1 MDAKK
6 KTIRNWLAIIVTVV
20 FFAFQMYLALVKQ
33 LNPMLQSPLHLI
45 LALTLV
51 FLYNPADKAY
61 RKKVTKAAEAEG
73 KPVDEKKLNAHAW
86 MNWFDILLFICL
98 AYMLWYVVGQ
108 NARLLDFVSV
118 QPVYGIDYIFM
129 VMTIVLLLIAVYR
142 TLGIVLTIFI
152 AVFILYAFT
161 SPYLPGI
168 LFTKGKTF
176 ANTGRGC

>member
-6 KTIRNWLAIIVTVV
+6 KTIRNWLAVIVTVV

-61 RKKVTKAAEAEG
+61 GKKVTKAAEAEG

-86 MNWFDILLFICL
+86 MNWFDIPLFICL
-98 AYMLWYVVGQ
+98 AYMLWYVVSQ
-108 NARLLDFVSV
+108 NNRLLDFVSV

-142 TLGIVLTIFI
+142 TLGIVLTIVYI
-152 AVFILYAFT
+152 MLMKRATSKKYA
-161 SPYLPGI
+161 SQ
-168 LFTKGKTF
+168 
-176 ANTGRGC
+176 A

>member
-98 AYMLWYVVGQ
+98 SD
-108 NARLLDFVSV
+108 RL
-118 QPVYGIDYIFM
+118 I
-129 VMTIVLLLIAVYR
+129 
-142 TLGIVLTIFI
+142 
-152 AVFILYAFT
+152 
-161 SPYLPGI
+161 
-168 LFTKGKTF
+168 
-176 ANTGRGC
+176 

>member
-6 KTIRNWLAIIVTVV
+6 KTIRNWLAVIVTVV

-142 TLGIVLTIFI
+142 TLGIVLTI
-152 AVFILYAFT
+152 VYILMMKRATSKKYA
-161 SPYLPGI
+161 SQ
-168 LFTKGKTF
+168 
-176 ANTGRGC
+176 A

>member
-6 KTIRNWLAIIVTVV
+6 KTIRNWLAVIVTVV

-86 MNWFDILLFICL
+86 MNWFDIPLSLICCGTL
-98 AYMLWYVVGQ
+98 S
-108 NARLLDFVSV
+108 ART
-118 QPVYGIDYIFM
+118 P
-129 VMTIVLLLIAVYR
+129 ACW
-142 TLGIVLTIFI
+142 TLSLCSRST
-152 AVFILYAFT
+152 ASTT
-161 SPYLPGI
+161 SSWS
-168 LFTKGKTF
+168 
-176 ANTGRGC
+176 